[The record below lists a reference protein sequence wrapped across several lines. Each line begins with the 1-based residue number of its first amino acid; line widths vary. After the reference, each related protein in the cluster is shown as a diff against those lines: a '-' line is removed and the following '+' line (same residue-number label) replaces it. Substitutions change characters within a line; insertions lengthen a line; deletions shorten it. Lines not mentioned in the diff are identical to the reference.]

1 MGKCVS
7 KFIYWRI
14 IQYHKEKMKCKSIEI
29 TFLKAQWSENVLVNL
44 LFTGEKI
51 FYSTKSKQ
59 NVNAFLKAQWLE
71 RRSDI
76 KYRLKNQK
84 QFSGGVL

>member
-1 MGKCVS
+1 
-7 KFIYWRI
+7 
-14 IQYHKEKMKCKSIEI
+14 MKCKSIEI

-59 NVNAFLKAQWLE
+59 NVNTFLKAQCLE
-71 RRSDI
+71 RQSDI
-76 KYRLKNQK
+76 NYRLKKQK
-84 QFSGGVL
+84 QLSGGVL

>member
-1 MGKCVS
+1 
-7 KFIYWRI
+7 
-14 IQYHKEKMKCKSIEI
+14 MKCKSIEI

-59 NVNAFLKAQWLE
+59 NVNTFLKAQCLE
-71 RRSDI
+71 RQSDI
-76 KYRLKNQK
+76 KYRLKKQK
-84 QFSGGVL
+84 QLSGGVL